1 MHRASAIG
9 ISLSDCSALVIIT
22 NETGSSGSSQ
32 GGKWTLGSQKLH
44 PKPLKWVKISYEGA
58 FTFSYVINHVYC
70 NCISCFF
77 QIDVESH

>member
-9 ISLSDCSALVIIT
+9 IYLSDCNALVIIT

-44 PKPLKWVKISYEGA
+44 PKLPQWVEISYEGS
-58 FTFSYVINHVYC
+58 F
-70 NCISCFF
+70 
-77 QIDVESH
+77 